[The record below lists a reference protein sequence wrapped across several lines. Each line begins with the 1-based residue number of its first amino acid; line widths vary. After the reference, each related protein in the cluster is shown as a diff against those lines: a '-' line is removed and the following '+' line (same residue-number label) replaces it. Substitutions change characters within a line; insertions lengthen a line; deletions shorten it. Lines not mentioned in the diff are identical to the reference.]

1 VIAAICE
8 LRLRFDEDA
17 FDIHAGIAGGH
28 VLLFEGDDYI
38 GPAANHASRLC
49 EAAAPGEVLALGV
62 APHLPDWVQVVE
74 SVTVHAPGIG
84 DLEGVSK
91 LAVAE
96 SVFARRAY
104 N

>member
-1 VIAAICE
+1 
-8 LRLRFDEDA
+8 
-17 FDIHAGIAGGH
+17 
-28 VLLFEGDDYI
+28 
-38 GPAANHASRLC
+38 
-49 EAAAPGEVLALGV
+49 LGV